1 MWPETP
7 SEACRPIAGS
17 PLDPSFHPIC
27 CDNSGTVILPL
38 LHFRVY
44 PAAAQ
49 DPFDQHDTPRPL
61 VPGAA
66 TTESWSNCIISP
78 YLL

>member
-7 SEACRPIAGS
+7 SEACRPIAGF
-17 PLDPSFHPIC
+17 PLDPLFHPIY

-44 PAAAQ
+44 PATAQ
-49 DPFDQHDTPRPL
+49 DPFDQHDTPDLIEPPSPCAWGRDNREL
-61 VPGAA
+61 V
-66 TTESWSNCIISP
+66 
-78 YLL
+78 